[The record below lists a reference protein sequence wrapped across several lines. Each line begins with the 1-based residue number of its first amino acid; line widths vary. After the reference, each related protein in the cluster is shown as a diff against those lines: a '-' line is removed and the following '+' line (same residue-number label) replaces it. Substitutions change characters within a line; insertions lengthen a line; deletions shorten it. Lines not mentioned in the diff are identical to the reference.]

1 MVTCQNCG
9 ETVEVGD
16 IFCYKCGFNLRT
28 STIVSQAKEEINKQ
42 IALDTNTLTRYIQLE
57 ERIENLRN
65 IPNELEQQRAYLNN
79 LIQNF
84 NDAQRRLNNLSEQ
97 REKEYLDVEKL
108 EKLSVTSLMARVKGT
123 KDQQLEKE
131 KVEYLTV
138 LNKEEAAKREYQ
150 QLQDVISQTQAQVN
164 ELEELLNTKTNLDKE
179 LETLIN
185 QVCEGVPDPIEDA
198 VEQRL
203 VALEDQIGPIT
214 NNRSRVFRA
223 KNHLEHAIT
232 DMNRAL
238 ESLRSASGFSTWDLL
253 GGGLIVDS
261 MKHSRMSEARN
272 SVHSAHNNIQR
283 AIQEYPEI
291 RGSLSSAYVE
301 EMSFFWDGFMDNIF
315 SDIAA
320 RDKIHRSMESVRQAL
335 HDASNANHWLENN
348 LRAINNQF
356 TDLNKNV
363 EVTRKELLEER
374 KRMIN
379 EAIKKQ

>member
-1 MVTCQNCG
+1 MIQCPNCG
-9 ETVEVGD
+9 ETGEIGD

-28 STIVSQAKEEINKQ
+28 NSIVKQAKEEIERQ
-42 IALDTNTLTRYIQLE
+42 LELDTNTLTRYTQLE

-65 IPNELEQQRAYLNN
+65 IPDELEQQRAYLAN
-79 LIQNF
+79 LNWSLTE
-84 NDAQRRLNNLSEQ
+84 AQGRLEALAEQ

-138 LNKEEAAKREYQ
+138 LNKEEAARRECQ
-150 QLQDVISQTQAQVN
+150 QLQDVILQTQAQVN
-164 ELEELLNTKTNLDKE
+164 ELGDLFNAKNKLEQE

-198 VEQRL
+198 IEQRL
-203 VALEDQIGPIT
+203 GILEDQIGPIT

-223 KNHLEHAIT
+223 KNHLEHAIA

-253 GGGLIVDS
+253 GGGLIADS
-261 MKHSRMSEARN
+261 IKHSRMSEARN
-272 SVHSAHNNIQR
+272 SVHNAHSNIQR

-301 EMSFFWDGFMDNIF
+301 DISFFWDGFMDNIF

-335 HDASNANHWLENN
+335 YDASNANRWLDDKMRN
-348 LRAINNQF
+348 LNQQYG
-356 TDLNKNV
+356 DLNKKIENA
-363 EVTRKELLEER
+363 RKELLEER
-374 KRMIN
+374 RRMIN
-379 EAIKKQ
+379 EAIKNQ

>member
-9 ETVEVGD
+9 ATIDIGD
-16 IFCYKCGFNLRT
+16 IFCYECGFNLRT
-28 STIVSQAKEEINKQ
+28 TSIVKQAKEKIDIQ
-42 IALDTNTLTRYIQLE
+42 LDTNTLTRYTQLE
-57 ERIENLRN
+57 EQLADLRT
-65 IPNELEQQRAYLNN
+65 IPDELEQQRAYLNN
-79 LIQNF
+79 LTQNF
-84 NDAQRRLNNLSEQ
+84 NNTQRRWEALIEQ

-123 KDQQLEKE
+123 KAQQLEKE

-138 LNKEEAAKREYQ
+138 LNKEEAARRECQ
-150 QLQDVISQTQAQVN
+150 KLEDVITQTKGQVN
-164 ELEELLNTKTNLDKE
+164 ELEDLLNAKNKLEKE
-179 LETLIN
+179 LETLIH

-198 VEQRL
+198 IEQRL
-203 VALEDQIGPIT
+203 AILEDQIGPIT

-223 KNHLEHAIT
+223 KNHLDHAIT

-253 GGGLIVDS
+253 GGGLIADS
-261 MKHSRMSEARN
+261 IKHSRMSEARN
-272 SVHSAHNNIQR
+272 SVHNAHSNIQR

-301 EMSFFWDGFMDNIF
+301 DISFFWDGFMDNIF

-335 HDASNANHWLENN
+335 SDASNANRWLDNK
-348 LRAINNQF
+348 LRNFNQQF
-356 TDLNKNV
+356 TDLNSKI
-363 EVTRKELLEER
+363 EETRKELLEER

-379 EAIKKQ
+379 EAIKK

>member
-9 ETVEVGD
+9 ATIDIGD
-16 IFCYKCGFNLRT
+16 IFCYECGFNLRT
-28 STIVSQAKEEINKQ
+28 TSIVKQVKEKIDIQ
-42 IALDTNTLTRYIQLE
+42 LDTNTLTRYTQLE
-57 ERIENLRN
+57 ERLADLRT
-65 IPNELEQQRAYLNN
+65 IPDELKQQRAYLNN
-79 LIQNF
+79 LTQNF
-84 NDAQRRLNNLSEQ
+84 NNAQRRWEALIEQ

-138 LNKEEAAKREYQ
+138 LNKEEAARREYQ
-150 QLQDVISQTQAQVN
+150 QLEDVITQTKGQVN
-164 ELEELLNTKTNLDKE
+164 ELEDLLNAKNKLEKE
-179 LETLIN
+179 LEILIH

-198 VEQRL
+198 IEQRL
-203 VALEDQIGPIT
+203 AILEDQIGPIT

-223 KNHLEHAIT
+223 KNHLDHAIT
-232 DMNRAL
+232 DMNGAL

-253 GGGLIVDS
+253 GGGLIADS
-261 MKHSRMSEARN
+261 IKHSRMSEARN
-272 SVHSAHNNIQR
+272 SVHNAHSNIQR

-291 RGSLSSAYVE
+291 RGSLSGAYVE
-301 EMSFFWDGFMDNIF
+301 DISFFWDGFMDNIF

-335 HDASNANHWLENN
+335 YDASNANRWLDDK
-348 LRAINNQF
+348 LRNINQQF
-356 TDLNKNV
+356 TDLNSKI
-363 EVTRKELLEER
+363 EETRKELLEER

-379 EAIKKQ
+379 EAIKK

>member
-9 ETVEVGD
+9 ESVEVGD

-28 STIVSQAKEEINKQ
+28 STIVKQAKEEINTQ
-42 IALDTNTLTRYIQLE
+42 LALDTNILTRYIQLE

-65 IPNELEQQRAYLNN
+65 IPDELERQRAYHNN

-84 NDAQRRLNNLSEQ
+84 NEAQRRLDGLSEQ

-131 KVEYLTV
+131 KVEYLNV
-138 LNKEEAAKREYQ
+138 LNKEEAAQRECQ
-150 QLQDVISQTQAQVN
+150 QLQDIISQTQVQVK
-164 ELEELLNTKTNLDKE
+164 ELEELLNTKINLEKE

-198 VEQRL
+198 IEQRL
-203 VALEDQIGPIT
+203 TVLDDQISPIT

-223 KNHLEHAIT
+223 KNLVEHAIT
-232 DMNRAL
+232 DLNGAL
-238 ESLRSASGFSTWDLL
+238 GSLRSASGFSTWDLL
-253 GGGLIVDS
+253 GGGLIADS
-261 MKHSRMSEARN
+261 IKHSRMSEARN

-291 RGSLSSAYVE
+291 KGSLSSAYVE
-301 EMSFFWDGFMDNIF
+301 DISFFWDGFMDNIF

-335 HDASNANHWLENN
+335 NDASNANIWLENK
-348 LRAINNQF
+348 LRTLNQEF
-356 TDLNKNV
+356 TELN
-363 EVTRKELLEER
+363 
-374 KRMIN
+374 RMIN
-379 EAIKKQ
+379 EAIKK